1 GRGSSGRRRPRQGPG
16 SGVPSGCGASRS
28 GGSSR
33 RRRPRQGAGRA
44 RRPGGASRGVGVR
57 AGGGVPRPRSP
68 GGGAGRAEVTET
80 SLAWADTEG
89 EEGEGWPAHPDVASV
104 TSGRASRAAAGP
116 RRAVRARSGGC
127 GRREGGRSPEGCGA
141 GRGGVS
147 ALPAPLVFAT
157 VSDQREGGGGFWGCY
172 SLVDVIGAAGKVGR
186 RPARGDEPYE
196 KPSLFPK
203 EGPGPL
209 PSAAPSSRRGYGPGS
224 LNAAAARC
232 CRRRLLVR
240 LLRGAPRPGDTS
252 APAPPSPSLPAWTS
266 AP

>member
-1 GRGSSGRRRPRQGPG
+1 VPGWGLKGGGGAGEGGGPGPSPGCGASRGRGSSG
-16 SGVPSGCGASRS
+16 
-28 GGSSR
+28 

-116 RRAVRARSGGC
+116 RRAVRARSGGS
-127 GRREGGRSPEGCGA
+127 GRREGGRSGGRNPEGCGA

-172 SLVDVIGAAGKVGR
+172 SLVDVIGAAGKVG
-186 RPARGDEPYE
+186 
-196 KPSLFPK
+196 S
-203 EGPGPL
+203 
-209 PSAAPSSRRGYGPGS
+209 
-224 LNAAAARC
+224 
-232 CRRRLLVR
+232 
-240 LLRGAPRPGDTS
+240 
-252 APAPPSPSLPAWTS
+252 PP
-266 AP
+266 